1 MLDRKVDYS
10 IMQSQSEILWQPTH
24 ARITAS
30 HYAEFVSKA
39 GIAQEVNPENASP
52 IFQKVHRWSIDEPGS
67 FWRSMWK
74 YAGLIGDLGPHDFE
88 RNTPLWNRPFFP
100 HGTCSFA
107 ENILQ
112 PERLVDP
119 GFAQS
124 IAVVASDESGAYRE
138 YSRQELAD
146 RVSRLANHFRES
158 GVMAGERI
166 AAVLSNR
173 IEAIVGLLAANCVGA
188 IWSCCSPDFGDDAI
202 VDRLAQIEP
211 VLLLTESEA
220 CYAGK
225 RFNIAARIHN
235 LLPRLPSIRQWIVC
249 GELMRDSQI
258 EVIRWETIESASTK
272 PLYFEYFPFNHP
284 LYILYS
290 SGTTG
295 KPKCIVHGAG
305 GSLLQHVKE
314 HQLHLD
320 VHHSDSMF
328 YYTSTGWMM
337 WNWLVSALRTA
348 GSIVLYDGSPV
359 TPTRGVLW
367 ELADRTKVTHFGA
380 SARYYAALEKE
391 AFCPRQQHE
400 LKNVRC
406 IMSTGSPLLPEQFRW
421 LYQAVGADIHLAS
434 ISGGTDIVSCFV
446 LGNPTLPV
454 RAGEIQSPG
463 LGMDVRVVDCAGNEV
478 VEQPGE
484 LICANAF
491 PSMPIGFWDDSDRS
505 KFKQAYF
512 ERFPDV
518 WWHGDWTKRTTS
530 GGFVIFG
537 RSDSTLNPGGVR
549 IGTGEIYQ
557 QVEVF
562 TQIAESLATVVKT
575 DGDEKI
581 VLFVRMRPDQLL
593 TTELV
598 EQLRQRLKQNCSP
611 RHAPAYVVSVPD
623 LPKTMSG
630 KLSEIAVRNALLG
643 EEIGNVA
650 ALANPECL
658 SFFTEWA
665 RKVE

>member
-10 IMQSQSEILWQPTH
+10 IMQSHSEILWQPTH

-30 HYAEFVSKA
+30 HYAEFVSNA
-39 GIAQEVNPENASP
+39 GIAHDVNPENASQ
-52 IFQKVHRWSIDEPGS
+52 IFQKVHRWSIDEPGI
-67 FWRSMWK
+67 FWRLVWK
-74 YAGLIGDLGPHDFE
+74 YAGLVGDLGPTDFV
-88 RNTPLWNRPFFP
+88 RNGPLWNRPFFP
-100 HGTCSFA
+100 QGSLSFA

-112 PERLVDP
+112 PQRLTDP
-119 GFAQS
+119 DFAKS
-124 IAVVASDESGAYRE
+124 IAIVATDEAGAYRE
-138 YSRQELAD
+138 YSRQELANQ
-146 RVSRLANHFRES
+146 VSRLANHFRES
-158 GVMAGERI
+158 GVVAGDRI

-173 IEAIVGLLAANCVGA
+173 IEAIVGLLAASCVGA
-188 IWSCCSPDFGDDAI
+188 IWTCCSPDFGDDAV
-202 VDRLAQIEP
+202 VDRFAQIEP
-211 VLLLTESEA
+211 VLLLTESES

-225 RFNIAARIHN
+225 RFGIAARVRN

-249 GELMRDSQI
+249 GEEVGDSQI
-258 EVIRWETIESASTK
+258 EVIRWETIEGEATC
-272 PLYFEYFPFNHP
+272 PLIFEYLPFNHP

-295 KPKCIVHGAG
+295 KPKCIVHSAG

-320 VHHSDSMF
+320 VHHSDRMF

-348 GSIVLYDGSPV
+348 SSIVLYDGSPV
-359 TPTRGVLW
+359 TPNLGVLW
-367 ELADRTKVTHFGA
+367 ELADQTKVTHFGA
-380 SARYYAALEKE
+380 SARYYATLEKE
-391 AFCPRQQHE
+391 AFCPRQRHD

-406 IMSTGSPLLPEQFRW
+406 IMSTGSPLLAEQFRW
-421 LYQAVGADIHLAS
+421 LYQAVGEDIHLAS

-454 RAGEIQSPG
+454 RAGEIQGPG
-463 LGMDVRVVDCAGNEV
+463 LGMDVRVVDSEGTEV

-491 PSMPIGFWDDSDRS
+491 PSMPIGFWSDSDRT
-505 KFKQAYF
+505 KFRQAYF
-512 ERFPDV
+512 ERFPEA
-518 WWHGDWTKRTTS
+518 WWHGDWTKRTAS

-537 RSDSTLNPGGVR
+537 RSDATLNPGGVR

-557 QVEVF
+557 QVEAF
-562 TQIAESLATVVKT
+562 TQIAESLATVIKT
-575 DGDEKI
+575 EGDEKI
-581 VLFVRMRPDQLL
+581 VLFVKMRPGQLL
-593 TTELV
+593 TTALV
-598 EQLRQRLKQNCSP
+598 EQLRHRLRQNCSP
-611 RHAPAYVVSVPD
+611 RHTPAYVVGVPD

-643 EEIGNVA
+643 AEIGNAA

-658 SFFTEWA
+658 TFFSEWA
-665 RKVE
+665 RMIE